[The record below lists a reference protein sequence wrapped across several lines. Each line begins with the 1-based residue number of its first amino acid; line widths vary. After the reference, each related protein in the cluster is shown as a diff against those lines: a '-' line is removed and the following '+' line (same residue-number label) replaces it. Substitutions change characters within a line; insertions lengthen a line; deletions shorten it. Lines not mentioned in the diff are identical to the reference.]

1 MTVSLS
7 IIVPATNGPP
17 TLARAVAALEAAM
30 RPDLDELLVVDGGD
44 HGSAAR
50 ARNDGAARARGDV
63 LVFVDADVI
72 IHPDALERVRST
84 FAVQPQLG
92 AVFGSYDATPSCE
105 GLTSTFRNVLHHHV
119 HTSSRGP
126 AVTFWAGL
134 GAVRREVFL
143 AHGGFDDWR
152 YPRPMLEDVELGL
165 RLSAAGVPIVL
176 DPAIQGTHVRSWTLP
191 AMVRTDIRD
200 RGIPWTRL
208 LLERRALPATL
219 NLGWT
224 HRFSALSLALAGLS
238 VRAGRRRMGAALL
251 AGFVGLNFDLYRT
264 LWRRHGW
271 RQALAGVGL
280 HAIHHGSAIVSLPL
294 GLLAHLRRG
303 GASPAPEPLATNNGH
318 DSRNGSPGPV
328 DLDSIASRS
337 HPAR

>member
-17 TLARAVAALEAAM
+17 TLARAVAAITASLS
-30 RPDLDELLVVDGGD
+30 PQLDELLVVEKGD

-50 ARNDGAARARGDV
+50 ARNDGALRARGDV

-72 IHPDALERVRST
+72 VHADALERVRRA
-84 FAVQPQLG
+84 FAAAPELG
-92 AVFGSYDATPSCE
+92 AVFGSYDATPSCR

-119 HTSSRGP
+119 HTSSSGP

-134 GAVRREVFL
+134 GAVRRDVFL
-143 AHGGFDDWR
+143 AHGGFDAKR

-165 RLSAAGVPIVL
+165 RMSAAGVPIVL

-191 AMVRTDIRD
+191 AMIRTDIRD

-208 LLERRALPATL
+208 LLERRSLPATL

-224 HRFSALSLALAGLS
+224 HRFSALSLALVPLAA
-238 VRAGRRRMGAALL
+238 RTRRPRLGAALL
-251 AGFVGLNFDLYRT
+251 AGFVGLNGGLYRT

-271 RQALAGVGL
+271 RQALAGIGL
-280 HAIHHGSAIVSLPL
+280 HTIHHASAIASLPL
-294 GLLAHLRRG
+294 GLFAHVRRG
-303 GASPAPEPLATNNGH
+303 GASPAPEPLEPGG
-318 DSRNGSPGPV
+318 DPYSRNGSGAPA
-328 DLDSIASRS
+328 DLDTMASHA